1 MVETR
6 PATLTYED
14 YLMTP
19 DDERWELLRGEL
31 IMVPGPNTAHQRITL
46 NLVRFLSAFVEENAL
61 GEVFI
66 SPYDVVL
73 SRTNV
78 LQPDL
83 LFVSSDQQSI
93 ITEANIQGAPAL
105 VVEVISP
112 STASKD
118 RELKRRIY
126 AEHGV
131 SEYWLV
137 DPDARTISVMSLQDK
152 DFREVGKLRRGRS
165 PLLPDF
171 RGPRTRSDPYFPVC
185 LGCLRP
191 QSGKCDGSL
200 APLVHCHFTSS
211 LFPLAPMP
219 SELSLY

>member
-6 PATLTYED
+6 PATLTYDD

-19 DDERWELLRGEL
+19 GDERWELLRGEL

-78 LQPDL
+78 LQPDII
-83 LFVSSDQQSI
+83 FVSSDQQSI
-93 ITEANIQGAPAL
+93 ITDANIQGAPAL

-118 RELKRRIY
+118 REVKRGIY
-126 AEHGV
+126 AETGV
-131 SEYWLV
+131 GEYWLV

-152 DFREVGKLRRGRS
+152 DFREVANYGAGEVLSS
-165 PLLPDF
+165 PTLEGLVLDLTRIFLP
-171 RGPRTRSDPYFPVC
+171 
-185 LGCLRP
+185 
-191 QSGKCDGSL
+191 
-200 APLVHCHFTSS
+200 A
-211 LFPLAPMP
+211 
-219 SELSLY
+219 

>member
-6 PATLTYED
+6 PATLTYDD

-73 SRTNV
+73 SRNNV

-83 LFVSSDQQSI
+83 LFVSREQQSI
-93 ITEANIQGAPAL
+93 ITAANIQGAPAL

-118 RELKRRIY
+118 RELKRAIY
-126 AEHGV
+126 AENGV
-131 SEYWLV
+131 GEYWLV
-137 DPDARTISVMSLQDK
+137 DPDSRTISVMSLHDN
-152 DFREVGKLRRGRS
+152 DFREVGTYGTGEVLSS
-165 PLLPDF
+165 PTLEGIVLDL
-171 RGPRTRSDPYFPVC
+171 TRIFP
-185 LGCLRP
+185 
-191 QSGKCDGSL
+191 
-200 APLVHCHFTSS
+200 SS
-211 LFPLAPMP
+211 
-219 SELSLY
+219 

>member
-1 MVETR
+1 MLESR
-6 PATLTYED
+6 PTTLTYDD

-73 SRTNV
+73 SRNNV

-83 LFVSSDQQSI
+83 LFVSKDQQSI

-118 RELKRRIY
+118 RELKRGIY

-131 SEYWLV
+131 GEYWLV

-152 DFREVGKLRRGRS
+152 DFREVANYGAGEVLSS
-165 PLLPDF
+165 PTLEGLVPDL
-171 RGPRTRSDPYFPVC
+171 TRIFP
-185 LGCLRP
+185 P
-191 QSGKCDGSL
+191 
-200 APLVHCHFTSS
+200 A
-211 LFPLAPMP
+211 
-219 SELSLY
+219 

>member
-1 MVETR
+1 MLESR
-6 PATLTYED
+6 PTTLTYDD
-14 YLMTP
+14 YLKTP

-73 SRTNV
+73 SRNNV

-83 LFVSSDQQSI
+83 LFVSRDQQSI

-131 SEYWLV
+131 GEYWLV
-137 DPDARTISVMSLQDK
+137 DPDSRTISVMSLQDK
-152 DFREVGKLRRGRS
+152 DFREVGNYGVGEVLSS
-165 PLLPDF
+165 PTLEGLALDL
-171 RGPRTRSDPYFPVC
+171 TRIFP
-185 LGCLRP
+185 
-191 QSGKCDGSL
+191 S
-200 APLVHCHFTSS
+200 A
-211 LFPLAPMP
+211 
-219 SELSLY
+219 

>member
-6 PATLTYED
+6 PTTLTYDD
-14 YLMTP
+14 YLKTP

-31 IMVPGPNTAHQRITL
+31 TMVPGPNTAHQRIAGQ
-46 NLVRFLSAFVEENAL
+46 LSRSCIAFVEKEGPRRSVHL
-61 GEVFI
+61 PF
-66 SPYDVVL
+66 DVVL
-73 SRTNV
+73 SRNNV

-83 LFVSSDQQSI
+83 LFVSREQQSI
-93 ITEANIQGAPAL
+93 ITDANIQGAPAL

-152 DFREVGKLRRGRS
+152 DFREVGNYGVGEVLSS
-165 PLLPDF
+165 PTLEGLVLDL
-171 RGPRTRSDPYFPVC
+171 TRIFP
-185 LGCLRP
+185 
-191 QSGKCDGSL
+191 S
-200 APLVHCHFTSS
+200 A
-211 LFPLAPMP
+211 
-219 SELSLY
+219 

>member
-14 YLMTP
+14 YLKTP

-46 NLVRFLSAFVEENAL
+46 NLAFSLRTFVEKESL

-66 SPYDVVL
+66 SPYDVVF
-73 SRTNV
+73 SHSNV

-83 LFVSSDQQSI
+83 LFVSKEQQSI
-93 ITEANIQGAPAL
+93 ITDANIQGAPAL

-118 RELKRRIY
+118 RELKRGIY

-152 DFREVGKLRRGRS
+152 DFRKVGNYGVGEVLSSSTLEGLA
-165 PLLPDF
+165 LDL
-171 RGPRTRSDPYFPVC
+171 TRIFP
-185 LGCLRP
+185 P
-191 QSGKCDGSL
+191 
-200 APLVHCHFTSS
+200 A
-211 LFPLAPMP
+211 
-219 SELSLY
+219 

>member
-6 PATLTYED
+6 PTTLTYED
-14 YLMTP
+14 YLKTP

-46 NLVRFLSAFVEENAL
+46 NLAFSLRTFVEKESL

-66 SPYDVVL
+66 TPYDVVF
-73 SRTNV
+73 SHSNV

-83 LFVSSDQQSI
+83 LFVSKEQQSI
-93 ITEANIQGAPAL
+93 ITDANIQGAPAL

-118 RELKRRIY
+118 RELKREIY

-137 DPDARTISVMSLQDK
+137 DPDVRTISVMSLQDR
-152 DFREVGKLRRGRS
+152 DFREVGNYGAGEVLSS
-165 PLLPDF
+165 PTLEGLVLDLA
-171 RGPRTRSDPYFPVC
+171 SIFP
-185 LGCLRP
+185 
-191 QSGKCDGSL
+191 S
-200 APLVHCHFTSS
+200 A
-211 LFPLAPMP
+211 
-219 SELSLY
+219 

>member
-1 MVETR
+1 MLETR
-6 PATLTYED
+6 PTTLTYDD

-78 LQPDL
+78 LQPDII
-83 LFVSSDQQSI
+83 FVSSDQQSI
-93 ITEANIQGAPAL
+93 ITDANIQGAPAL

-118 RELKRRIY
+118 REVKRGIY
-126 AEHGV
+126 AETGV
-131 SEYWLV
+131 GEYWLV

-152 DFREVGKLRRGRS
+152 DFREVANYGAGEVLSS
-165 PLLPDF
+165 PTLEGLVLDLTRIFLP
-171 RGPRTRSDPYFPVC
+171 
-185 LGCLRP
+185 
-191 QSGKCDGSL
+191 
-200 APLVHCHFTSS
+200 A
-211 LFPLAPMP
+211 
-219 SELSLY
+219 